1 MKKHTVNSS
10 RRHLIKAAGILA
22 LAPTVTQAGGSQ
34 NKTIK
39 THAALPR
46 GKFFQ
51 QVGDITMYCEVSGQG
66 PLIILQTGAWMTSSI
81 DNTQWP
87 MRPWIDEL
95 SKHFTV
101 LTFDARGQGK
111 TTLGQGPI
119 SYGRF
124 AADTVR
130 LLDVLGI
137 KSAHFIGHSDGGC
150 VQLDLLL
157 HFSDRVKSSTLVGT
171 PNNHQAYSQSLQTAF
186 DISFKEMLAGNG
198 VFVDLQGQPYT
209 PQAWDAMRRDYAVY
223 SSHPDQF
230 EEVMRQNRRCW
241 ATEPNISIKQLACIE
256 RPVLVI
262 NSGKD
267 PFIPTES
274 LQILAASIPGA
285 ERFDI
290 PELTHDISPFIK
302 EVSKAAADFIA
313 SSVTSD

>member
-1 MKKHTVNSS
+1 MKKASLNVS
-10 RRHLIKAAGILA
+10 RRHLVKTAGSLVFA
-22 LAPTVTQAGGSQ
+22 SGVAQAGLGKKQ
-34 NKTIK
+34 
-39 THAALPR
+39 HAEKNVPLPR
-46 GKFFQ
+46 GKFFK
-51 QVGDITMYCEVSGQG
+51 QVDDITMYCEVSGQG

-81 DNTQWP
+81 DNTDV

-95 SKHFTV
+95 GKYFTV

-157 HFSDRVKSSTLVGT
+157 HFSDRVKTSTLVGT
-171 PNNHQAYSQSLQTAF
+171 ANNHQAYSQSLQTAF
-186 DISFKEMLAGNG
+186 DISFKEMAAGNG
-198 VFVDLQGQPYT
+198 IFVDLEGQPYT
-209 PQAWDAMRRDYAVY
+209 LQAWDAMRRDYAAY
-223 SSHPDQF
+223 SPHPDQF
-230 EEVMRQNRRCW
+230 DEVMRQNRRCW

-267 PFIPTES
+267 PFIPAEN
-274 LQILAASIPGA
+274 LKILAASIPGA

-290 PELTHDISPFIK
+290 PELTHDITPFIK

-313 SSVTSD
+313 KGGTS